1 MRPHPPIGNQPLEL
15 ATSRKAEAH
24 SAKPLAPAP
33 LSETDRLFEAIANY
47 TYDWESWL
55 GHDGQPLWINPA
67 VERMTG
73 YRVAECLAMQ
83 DYPLPLVHEE
93 DRPLIADV
101 IERGERG
108 QSGNDVA
115 FRIRRKD
122 GKVLWAAVSWQTL
135 LDRSGQSLGFRT
147 SVRDITERK
156 LSEDALREAHAE
168 AERAN
173 RAKSRFLAAASHDL
187 RQPLQAAHLFAAA
200 LRIGLQE
207 SGDLELLDSIE
218 DSLKAANELLDA
230 LLDVSRL
237 DAGVLAPKLRKF
249 AVADLLD
256 QIETEFSEAAREKR
270 LRLRVMLSSATIHTD
285 PTLLGRILRNLV
297 SNAIRYTER
306 GRVLVGCRRASD
318 RLAIEVWDTGIGIAP
333 DKIERIFE
341 EFYQIGNPERDRTRG
356 LGLGLAIVAGVA
368 KLLDHPIEVRSEPGR
383 GSIFRVLVPLTEPH
397 DQMIAASSPRPP
409 APAFR
414 PSGALLL
421 AIDDDPDQREATK
434 ALFGRLGYQVL
445 VAESAP
451 AALAKLTESS
461 LTPDAIVADY
471 RLRDGRTGADAISY
485 IRRQLGHNV
494 PGLILTGDT
503 EPARLAEASASG
515 FELLHKPIEAH
526 LLQGAIER
534 LLSARQVAGDRSAN
548 VNGPGAQ
555 DANPASQRPSRPG
568 SDWQR

>member
-1 MRPHPPIGNQPLEL
+1 MRPLHPIGDPRPEMEPSGGPSGGPSGAKTEL
-15 ATSRKAEAH
+15 TQDPH
-24 SAKPLAPAP
+24 PVP
-33 LSETDRLFEAIANY
+33 LSEADRLFEAIANY

-55 GHDGQPLWINPA
+55 GPDGQPLWINPA

-73 YRVAECLAMQ
+73 YRVAECLAMA

-93 DRPLIADV
+93 DRGLIAQV
-101 IERGERG
+101 IDRGERG

-135 LDRSGQSLGFRT
+135 FDRAGRSLGFRT

-156 LSEDALREAHAE
+156 LSEDALRDAHAE

-200 LRIGLQE
+200 LRMGLRE
-207 SGDLELLDSIE
+207 RSDLELLGSIE
-218 DSLKAANELLDA
+218 DALKSANELLDA

-237 DAGVLAPKLRKF
+237 DAGVLAPQLRKF
-249 AVADLLD
+249 AVVDLLD
-256 QIETEFSEAAREKR
+256 QIETEFSETAREKQ
-270 LRLRVMLSSATIHTD
+270 LTLRVLPSSATIHTD
-285 PTLLGRILRNLV
+285 PMLLGRILRNLV
-297 SNAIRYTER
+297 SNALRYTDQ
-306 GRVLVGCRRASD
+306 GRVLVGCRRAGN
-318 RLAIEVWDTGIGIAP
+318 RLAIDVLDTGIGIAG
-333 DKIERIFE
+333 DKIGRIFE

-383 GSIFRVLVPLTEPH
+383 GSVFRVLVPLAEP
-397 DQMIAASSPRPP
+397 QAETAIAPSLSPVVPVTRP
-409 APAFR
+409 A
-414 PSGALLL
+414 GALLL
-421 AIDDDPDQREATK
+421 AIDDDPEQLEAMS
-434 ALFGRLGYQVL
+434 ALFGRWGYQVL
-445 VAESAP
+445 VAESASV
-451 AALAKLTESS
+451 ALAKLAQYGR
-461 LTPDAIVADY
+461 TPSAIIADY
-471 RLRDGRTGADAISY
+471 RLRDDYTGADAIGHV
-485 IRRQLGHNV
+485 RKRLGRKV

-526 LLQGAIER
+526 RLQDAIER
-534 LLSARQVAGDRSAN
+534 LLSVR
-548 VNGPGAQ
+548 
-555 DANPASQRPSRPG
+555 
-568 SDWQR
+568 

>member
-1 MRPHPPIGNQPLEL
+1 MWPMRPDGDTPPEAEPAAPPTRKPTGASRSSHPV
-15 ATSRKAEAH
+15 
-24 SAKPLAPAP
+24 P
-33 LSETDRLFEAIANY
+33 LSEADRLFEAIANY

-73 YRVAECLAMQ
+73 YRVAECLAMP

-93 DRPLIADV
+93 DRVLIAAV
-101 IERGERG
+101 IDRGERG

-122 GKVLWAAVSWQTL
+122 GKLVWAAVSWQTL
-135 LDRSGQSLGFRT
+135 FDRSGQSLGFRT

-156 LSEDALREAHAE
+156 LSEDALRDAHAE

-200 LRIGLQE
+200 LRIGLRE
-207 SGDLELLDSIE
+207 PSDLNLLGSIE
-218 DSLKAANELLDA
+218 DALKAANELLDA

-237 DAGVLAPKLRKF
+237 DAGVLAPKFRDF

-270 LRLRVMLSSATIHTD
+270 LALRVLLSSATIRTD

-297 SNAIRYTER
+297 SNALRYTER
-306 GRVLVGCRRASD
+306 GKVLVGCRRAGD
-318 RLAIEVWDTGIGIAP
+318 RLAIEVLDTGIGIAR

-341 EFYQIGNPERDRTRG
+341 EFYQVGNPERDRTRG

-368 KLLDHPIEVRSEPGR
+368 KLLGHPIEVRSEPGR
-383 GSIFRVLVPLTEPH
+383 GSIFRVLVPLTESH
-397 DQMIAASSPRPP
+397 AAIAAPVPQRPAAP
-409 APAFR
+409 APA
-414 PSGALLL
+414 PSGVLLL
-421 AIDDDPDQREATK
+421 AIDDDPDQLEAMN
-434 ALFGRLGYQVL
+434 ALFGRWGYQVL
-445 VAESAP
+445 VADSAP
-451 AALAKLTESS
+451 AALAKLTQNGLMPS
-461 LTPDAIVADY
+461 AIIADY
-471 RLRDGRTGADAISY
+471 RLRDGLTGADAIGY
-485 IRRQLGHNV
+485 IRERLGQQV

-526 LLQGAIER
+526 RLQDAIER
-534 LLSARQVAGDRSAN
+534 LLAIH
-548 VNGPGAQ
+548 
-555 DANPASQRPSRPG
+555 
-568 SDWQR
+568 

>member
-1 MRPHPPIGNQPLEL
+1 MRLLRSSGDTPPAAEPASKPKSVPAGTA
-15 ATSRKAEAH
+15 ATSH
-24 SAKPLAPAP
+24 PVP

-93 DRPLIADV
+93 DRALIAAV
-101 IERGERG
+101 IDRGERG
-108 QSGNDVA
+108 ESGNDVA

-122 GKVLWAAVSWQTL
+122 GRLVWAAVSWQTL
-135 LDRSGQSLGFRT
+135 FDRAGHSLGFRT

-156 LSEDALREAHAE
+156 LSEDALRDAHAE

-200 LRIGLQE
+200 LRIGLRE
-207 SGDLELLDSIE
+207 RSDLDLLGSIE
-218 DSLKAANELLDA
+218 DALKAANELLDA

-237 DAGVLAPKLRKF
+237 DAGVLAPKFREF

-270 LRLRVMLSSATIHTD
+270 LALRVLLSSATIHTD

-297 SNAIRYTER
+297 SNALRYTER
-306 GRVLVGCRRASD
+306 GKVLVGCRRAGD
-318 RLAIEVWDTGIGIAP
+318 RLAIEVLDTGIGIAP

-383 GSIFRVLVPLTEPH
+383 GSVFRVLVPLA
-397 DQMIAASSPRPP
+397 QSQAATTAP
-409 APAFR
+409 APVR
-414 PSGALLL
+414 PTVPASTAAGALLL
-421 AIDDDPDQREATK
+421 AIDDDPDQLKALN
-434 ALFGRLGYQVL
+434 ALFGRWGYQVL

-451 AALAKLTESS
+451 AALLKLTETGR
-461 LTPDAIVADY
+461 TPSAIIADY
-471 RLRDGRTGADAISY
+471 RLRDGLTGAGAIGY
-485 IRRQLGHNV
+485 IREKLGQKV

-515 FELLHKPIEAH
+515 FELLHKPIEPH
-526 LLQGAIER
+526 RLQDAIER
-534 LLSARQVAGDRSAN
+534 LLSNR
-548 VNGPGAQ
+548 
-555 DANPASQRPSRPG
+555 
-568 SDWQR
+568 

>member
-1 MRPHPPIGNQPLEL
+1 MRPLHPIGDPRPEMEPSGGPSGAKTEL
-15 ATSRKAEAH
+15 TRDPH
-24 SAKPLAPAP
+24 PVP
-33 LSETDRLFEAIANY
+33 LSEADRLFEAIANY

-55 GHDGQPLWINPA
+55 GPDGQPLWINPA

-73 YRVAECLAMQ
+73 YRVAECLAMA

-93 DRPLIADV
+93 DRGLIAQV
-101 IERGERG
+101 IDRGERG

-135 LDRSGQSLGFRT
+135 FDRAGRSLGFRT

-156 LSEDALREAHAE
+156 LSEDALRDAHAE

-200 LRIGLQE
+200 LRMGLRE
-207 SGDLELLDSIE
+207 RSDLELLGSIE
-218 DSLKAANELLDA
+218 DALKSANELLDA

-237 DAGVLAPKLRKF
+237 DAGVLAPQLRKF
-249 AVADLLD
+249 AVVDLLD
-256 QIETEFSEAAREKR
+256 QIETEFSETAREKQ
-270 LRLRVMLSSATIHTD
+270 LTLRVLPSSATIHTD
-285 PTLLGRILRNLV
+285 PMLLGRILRNLV
-297 SNAIRYTER
+297 SNALRYTDQ
-306 GRVLVGCRRASD
+306 GRVLVGCRRAGN
-318 RLAIEVWDTGIGIAP
+318 RLAIDVLDTGIGIAG
-333 DKIERIFE
+333 DKIGRIFE

-383 GSIFRVLVPLTEPH
+383 GSVFRVLVPLAEP
-397 DQMIAASSPRPP
+397 QAETVIAPSLSPV
-409 APAFR
+409 APARR
-414 PSGALLL
+414 PTGALLL
-421 AIDDDPDQREATK
+421 AIDDDPEQLEAMS
-434 ALFGRLGYQVL
+434 ALFGRWGYQVL
-445 VAESAP
+445 VAESAS
-451 AALAKLTESS
+451 AALAKLAQHGR
-461 LTPDAIVADY
+461 TPSAIIADY
-471 RLRDGRTGADAISY
+471 RLRDDYTGADAIGY
-485 IRRQLGHNV
+485 VRKRLGRKV

-526 LLQGAIER
+526 RLQDAIER
-534 LLSARQVAGDRSAN
+534 LLSVR
-548 VNGPGAQ
+548 
-555 DANPASQRPSRPG
+555 
-568 SDWQR
+568 

>member
-1 MRPHPPIGNQPLEL
+1 M
-15 ATSRKAEAH
+15 
-24 SAKPLAPAP
+24 
-33 LSETDRLFEAIANY
+33 SETDRLFEAIANY

-73 YRVAECLAMQ
+73 YRVAECLAMP

-93 DRPLIADV
+93 DRALIAEV
-101 IERGERG
+101 IDRGERG
-108 QSGNDVA
+108 ESGNDVA
-115 FRIRRKD
+115 FRLRRKD
-122 GKVLWAAVSWQTL
+122 GKLVWAAVSWQTL
-135 LDRSGQSLGFRT
+135 FDRAGRSLGFRT

-156 LSEDALREAHAE
+156 LSEDALRDAHAE

-200 LRIGLQE
+200 LRIGLRE
-207 SGDLELLDSIE
+207 RSDLDLLGSIE
-218 DSLKAANELLDA
+218 DALKAANELLDA

-237 DAGVLAPKLRKF
+237 DAGVLAPKFRDF

-270 LRLRVMLSSATIHTD
+270 LALRVLLSSATIRTD

-297 SNAIRYTER
+297 SNALRYTER
-306 GRVLVGCRRASD
+306 GKVLIGCRRAGD
-318 RLAIEVWDTGIGIAP
+318 RLAIEVLDTGIGIAP

-341 EFYQIGNPERDRTRG
+341 EFYQVGNPERDRTRG

-368 KLLDHPIEVRSEPGR
+368 KLLGHPIEVRSKPGR
-383 GSIFRVLVPLTEPH
+383 GSIFRVLVPLTESHAAMASPVP
-397 DQMIAASSPRPP
+397 QRPAAASP
-409 APAFR
+409 

-421 AIDDDPDQREATK
+421 AIDDDPDQLEAMD
-434 ALFGRLGYQVL
+434 ALFGRWGYQVL
-445 VAESAP
+445 VADSAP
-451 AALAKLTESS
+451 AALAKLTENGR
-461 LTPDAIVADY
+461 TPSAIIADY
-471 RLRDGRTGADAISY
+471 RLRDGFTGADAIGY
-485 IRRQLGHNV
+485 LRERLGLKV

-526 LLQGAIER
+526 RLQDAIER
-534 LLSARQVAGDRSAN
+534 LLSLR
-548 VNGPGAQ
+548 
-555 DANPASQRPSRPG
+555 
-568 SDWQR
+568 

>member
-1 MRPHPPIGNQPLEL
+1 MRTMRPDGKMPPDAEPVSLPTRGPTGASRSSHPVPM
-15 ATSRKAEAH
+15 
-24 SAKPLAPAP
+24 
-33 LSETDRLFEAIANY
+33 SETDRLFEAIANY

-73 YRVAECLAMQ
+73 YRVAECLAMP

-93 DRPLIADV
+93 DRALIAEV
-101 IERGERG
+101 IDRGERG
-108 QSGNDVA
+108 ESGNDVA
-115 FRIRRKD
+115 FRLRRKD
-122 GKVLWAAVSWQTL
+122 GKLVWAAVSWQTL
-135 LDRSGQSLGFRT
+135 FDRAGRSLGFRT

-156 LSEDALREAHAE
+156 LSEDALRDAHAE

-200 LRIGLQE
+200 LRIGLRE
-207 SGDLELLDSIE
+207 RSDLDLLGSIE
-218 DSLKAANELLDA
+218 DALKAANELLDA

-237 DAGVLAPKLRKF
+237 DAGVLAPKFRDF

-270 LRLRVMLSSATIHTD
+270 LALRVLLSSATIRTD

-297 SNAIRYTER
+297 SNALRYTER
-306 GRVLVGCRRASD
+306 GKVLIGCRRAGD
-318 RLAIEVWDTGIGIAP
+318 RLAIEVLDTGIGIAP

-341 EFYQIGNPERDRTRG
+341 EFYQVGNPERDRTRG

-368 KLLDHPIEVRSEPGR
+368 KLLGHPIEVRSKPGR
-383 GSIFRVLVPLTEPH
+383 GSIFRVLVPLTESHAAMASPVP
-397 DQMIAASSPRPP
+397 QRPAAASP
-409 APAFR
+409 

-421 AIDDDPDQREATK
+421 AIDDDPDQLEAMD
-434 ALFGRLGYQVL
+434 ALFGRWGYQVL
-445 VAESAP
+445 VADSAP
-451 AALAKLTESS
+451 AALAKLTENGR
-461 LTPDAIVADY
+461 TPSAIIADY
-471 RLRDGRTGADAISY
+471 RLRDGFTGADAIGY
-485 IRRQLGHNV
+485 LRERLGLKV

-526 LLQGAIER
+526 RLQDAIER
-534 LLSARQVAGDRSAN
+534 LLSLR
-548 VNGPGAQ
+548 
-555 DANPASQRPSRPG
+555 
-568 SDWQR
+568 

>member
-1 MRPHPPIGNQPLEL
+1 MHPLHPRPETKPLS
-15 ATSRKAEAH
+15 APTGAQGDP
-24 SAKPLAPAP
+24 AKPSESIP
-33 LSETDRLFEAIANY
+33 LSEADRLFEAIANY

-55 GHDGQPLWINPA
+55 GRDGQPLWINPA

-73 YRVAECLAMQ
+73 YRVAECLAME

-93 DRPLIADV
+93 DRKLIAQV
-101 IERGERG
+101 IDWGERG

-135 LDRSGQSLGFRT
+135 FDRSGQSLGFRT

-200 LRIGLQE
+200 LKIGLREQ
-207 SGDLELLDSIE
+207 GDLELLGSIE
-218 DSLKAANELLDA
+218 DALKSANELLDA

-237 DAGVLAPKLRKF
+237 DAGVLAPQIRKF
-249 AVADLLD
+249 AAADLLD
-256 QIETEFSEAAREKR
+256 QIETEFSEAAREKQ
-270 LRLRVMLSSATIHTD
+270 LMLRVLPSSATILTD

-297 SNAIRYTER
+297 SNALRYTER
-306 GRVLVGCRRASD
+306 GRVLVGCRRAGN
-318 RLAIEVWDTGIGIAP
+318 RLAIEVLDTGIGIAA
-333 DKIERIFE
+333 DKLERIFE
-341 EFYQIGNPERDRTRG
+341 EFYQVGNPERDRTRG

-368 KLLDHPIEVRSEPGR
+368 KLLDHPVEVRSVPGR
-383 GSIFRVLVPLTEPH
+383 GSVFRVLVPLAQAQLE
-397 DQMIAASSPRPP
+397 ASLPSLRPV
-409 APAFR
+409 APAAR
-414 PSGALLL
+414 PTGLLL
-421 AIDDDPDQREATK
+421 AIDDDPEQLEAMK
-434 ALFGRLGYQVL
+434 ALFGRWGYQVL

-451 AALAKLTESS
+451 AALTKLTQSRC
-461 LTPDAIVADY
+461 TPNAIIADY
-471 RLRDGRTGADAISY
+471 RLRDGFTGADAIGY
-485 IRRQLGHNV
+485 VRKGLGRQV

-526 LLQGAIER
+526 RLQDAIER
-534 LLSARQVAGDRSAN
+534 LL
-548 VNGPGAQ
+548 
-555 DANPASQRPSRPG
+555 G
-568 SDWQR
+568 SSLR

>member
-1 MRPHPPIGNQPLEL
+1 MRPPNSIGDPRPKTEPPS
-15 ATSRKAEAH
+15 TSIRAKSA
-24 SAKPLAPAP
+24 SAKPPHPVP
-33 LSETDRLFEAIANY
+33 LSEADRLFEAIANY

-73 YRVAECLAMQ
+73 YRVAECLAME

-93 DRPLIADV
+93 DRGLIAQV
-101 IERGERG
+101 IARGERG

-122 GKVLWAAVSWQTL
+122 GELLWAAVSWQTL

-156 LSEDALREAHAE
+156 LSEDALRDAHAE

-200 LRIGLQE
+200 LRIGLRE
-207 SGDLELLDSIE
+207 NGDLELLDSIE
-218 DSLKAANELLDA
+218 NALKSANELLDA

-237 DAGVLAPKLRKF
+237 DAGVLAPQIRKF
-249 AVADLLD
+249 SVADLLD
-256 QIETEFSEAAREKR
+256 QIETEFSEAAREKQ
-270 LRLRVMLSSATIHTD
+270 LTLRVLPSSATILTD

-297 SNAIRYTER
+297 SNALRYTER
-306 GRVLVGCRRASD
+306 GRVLVGCRRAGD
-318 RLAIEVWDTGIGIAP
+318 RLAIEILDTGIGIPA
-333 DKIERIFE
+333 DKIGRIFE

-397 DQMIAASSPRPP
+397 AEIAAALPLRPVAPMARPP
-409 APAFR
+409 
-414 PSGALLL
+414 GALLL
-421 AIDDDPDQREATK
+421 AIDDDPDQLEAMN

-451 AALAKLTESS
+451 AALAKLIRNGR
-461 LTPDAIVADY
+461 TPNAIIADY
-471 RLRDGRTGADAISY
+471 RLRDGFTGADAIGY
-485 IRRQLGHNV
+485 VRKRLGRQV

-515 FELLHKPIEAH
+515 FALLHKPIEAH
-526 LLQGAIER
+526 LLQDAIER
-534 LLSARQVAGDRSAN
+534 LLEIR
-548 VNGPGAQ
+548 
-555 DANPASQRPSRPG
+555 
-568 SDWQR
+568 